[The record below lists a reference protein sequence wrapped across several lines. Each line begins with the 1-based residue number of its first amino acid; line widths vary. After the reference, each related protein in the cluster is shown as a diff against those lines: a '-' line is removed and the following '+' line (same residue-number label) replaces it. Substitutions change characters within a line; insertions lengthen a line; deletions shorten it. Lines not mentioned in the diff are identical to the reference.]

1 LDEKSIE
8 KCRRSTNCRTIQ
20 FITLMTRQKEGT
32 PMNLWQN
39 YVRPKTLSE
48 AMEAFANAPRPLLP
62 VAGGTDLLLDLE
74 QGRHSPV
81 QTLVDVTSIA
91 EMTRLEIRGEELFIG
106 GAVPVNTIATT
117 PEVIAYAQALTEA
130 CNLIAGPQVR
140 NVATLGGNVAHALPA
155 ADGTIALLALNAQA
169 EVASPIGNRRIP
181 FKDLFLGPGK
191 SSLKHGEE
199 LLVGFYLPL
208 STLHQSSC
216 FKRIMRPQGVA
227 LPIINLAIWLER
239 TNDVISQ
246 IRIAVGPG
254 GPMPWSGT
262 EAEKTLIGKTLNG
275 DTFNVAAE
283 ALLAQVGFRSSAR
296 RASADYRRHIVVGL
310 FKDVLES
317 AWKRAG

>member
-1 LDEKSIE
+1 
-8 KCRRSTNCRTIQ
+8 
-20 FITLMTRQKEGT
+20 
-32 PMNLWQN
+32 MNLWQN
-39 YVRPKTLSE
+39 YVRPKNLSE
-48 AMEAFANAPRPLLP
+48 AMDAFAHAPRPLMP
-62 VAGGTDLLLDLE
+62 IAGGTDLLLDLE

-81 QTLVDVTSIA
+81 QTLIDVTSIA
-91 EMTRLEIRGEELFIG
+91 EMTALEVRGDELYIG
-106 GAVPVNTIATT
+106 ASVPVNRIATT

-169 EVASPIGNRRIP
+169 EIASASTAGRVAERIETSRVP
-181 FKDLFLGPGK
+181 FQELFLGPGK

-199 LLVGFYLPL
+199 LLVGFHLPL
-208 STLHQSSC
+208 SINGQASC

-227 LPIINLAIWLER
+227 LPIINVAIWLER

-254 GPMPWSGT
+254 GPTPWSGT
-262 EAEKTLIGKTLNG
+262 ESENALLGKTLN
-275 DTFNVAAE
+275 DESFDAAAD

-296 RASADYRRHIVVGL
+296 RASSNYRRHIVVGL
-310 FKDVLES
+310 FKDVLET
-317 AWKRAG
+317 AWKRAE